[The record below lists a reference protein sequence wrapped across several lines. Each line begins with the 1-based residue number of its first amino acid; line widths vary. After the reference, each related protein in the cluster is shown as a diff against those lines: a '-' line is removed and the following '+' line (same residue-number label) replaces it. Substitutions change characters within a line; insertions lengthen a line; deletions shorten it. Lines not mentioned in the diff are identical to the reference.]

1 MQNFLWTLPTLQ
13 KYSVGHQ
20 SIINDAEK
28 FNEIGSSG
36 NTLRCNLTVDQGTGD
51 SPSVAGLEEAAVEK
65 CFHPEGNFSTMIM
78 VVHEFLFVCLF

>member
-13 KYSVGHQ
+13 KYSVGQQ

-36 NTLRCNLTVDQGTGD
+36 NTLRCNITEDQVLGTGD
-51 SPSVAGLEEAAVEK
+51 SGLV
-65 CFHPEGNFSTMIM
+65 
-78 VVHEFLFVCLF
+78 